1 MTIRQK
7 RIPKAGRKRPA
18 RLGFLN
24 DQADRPW
31 TVTATEK
38 GLVFRRYSSQ
48 VKVTVSLQD
57 VFLKIVVPRLPS
69 HLRIFVITETVPK
82 NEGSLG

>member
-1 MTIRQK
+1 M
-7 RIPKAGRKRPA
+7 
-18 RLGFLN
+18 
-24 DQADRPW
+24 
-31 TVTATEK
+31 TATEK

-48 VKVTVSLQD
+48 VKVTVPLMD

-82 NEGSLG
+82 NEGALG